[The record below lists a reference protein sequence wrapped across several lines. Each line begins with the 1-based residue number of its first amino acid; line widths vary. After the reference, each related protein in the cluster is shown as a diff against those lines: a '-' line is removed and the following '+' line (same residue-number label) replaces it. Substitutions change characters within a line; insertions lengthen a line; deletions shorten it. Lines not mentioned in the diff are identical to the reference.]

1 MVCECITNPYR
12 IPCSLCERAWCFRFG
27 PHAAY
32 QSLPASTCKG
42 HWFLVWSGRPLPR
55 LTIRYHA
62 SVLSLRRSAT
72 FTIHHLLRP
81 DTQTDT
87 HIEHTRI
94 EHSKTWTH
102 LIKVSTVGRVTQH
115 STVGT
120 ARTIRSGKHGG
131 TCPHTVG
138 MQKEKKKKPDHGR
151 TAFYEHGG
159 RTGMAML
166 KYPRIQKNA
175 QRYITHPMPAS
186 RPCQCSDKY

>member
-1 MVCECITNPYR
+1 MHGSARGLTHLTHSLISDHSHPSLYCPLLLGVFGLVCECITNPYR

-42 HWFLVWSGRPLPR
+42 HWFLVWSWRPLPR

-94 EHSKTWTH
+94 EHSRTWAH
-102 LIKVSTVGRVTQH
+102 LIKVSTVVQRWH
-115 STVGT
+115 ST
-120 ARTIRSGKHGG
+120 
-131 TCPHTVG
+131 
-138 MQKEKKKKPDHGR
+138 
-151 TAFYEHGG
+151 
-159 RTGMAML
+159 
-166 KYPRIQKNA
+166 A
-175 QRYITHPMPAS
+175 Q
-186 RPCQCSDKY
+186 